1 MRAVNRRPKGLRIE
15 TVIANAPAF
24 ANIASTGMRPVS
36 AQCRLALA
44 RVAAGGRLV
53 RTSRG
58 YTLFDENGRYLGTV
72 LSSDPSP
79 EFGPVGKTVLL
90 KRD

>member
-1 MRAVNRRPKGLRIE
+1 M
-15 TVIANAPAF
+15 IANAPAF
-24 ANIASTGMRPVS
+24 AHIASTGMRPVS
-36 AQCRLALA
+36 VQCRLALA
-44 RVAAGGRLV
+44 CVSSGGRLV
-53 RTSRG
+53 RTPSG

-72 LSSDPSP
+72 LSSDPYP